1 MGASG
6 ATTEVLA
13 QAAGSASSRLARLE
27 ATTTD
32 VDRRATVGRSID
44 QEMARATSQ
53 FDSDRRVNQPQAQA
67 IEKQLQVLK
76 STGNAVAAQQA
87 GLHAMER
94 QFPPHRISSK
104 AFAASAGCQR
114 AGSTRPGG
122 CQSVYARHTAG
133 AGELASSDLSVS
145 CSGGPYMI
153 IELFGPP
160 GAGKTTLLRALCR
173 ELAKRDIRVKTV
185 NGYRRIDFV
194 SFGSEVDSVE
204 DEGPETRHG
213 IQRLVHKL
221 ATASPVLF
229 STPPSEGAAAR
240 LLASIPPKSRI
251 WALRLKIDVVL
262 LFEAWNTAQASEG
275 YFIFEEGIVQA
286 LCALVLLARNPSI
299 DMVRDCMTFL
309 PRPDLLIQVDAPGE
323 TLRHRLIERYARQPY
338 LERLL
343 EVGVVRGLKQADIAR
358 EIGQCLQDKWPLMRV
373 DGLDPRNF
381 EQVVARIVGHGLPA
395 TACVGPD

>member
-1 MGASG
+1 
-6 ATTEVLA
+6 
-13 QAAGSASSRLARLE
+13 
-27 ATTTD
+27 
-32 VDRRATVGRSID
+32 
-44 QEMARATSQ
+44 
-53 FDSDRRVNQPQAQA
+53 
-67 IEKQLQVLK
+67 
-76 STGNAVAAQQA
+76 
-87 GLHAMER
+87 
-94 QFPPHRISSK
+94 
-104 AFAASAGCQR
+104 
-114 AGSTRPGG
+114 
-122 CQSVYARHTAG
+122 
-133 AGELASSDLSVS
+133 
-145 CSGGPYMI
+145 MI

-185 NGYRRIDFV
+185 NGYRRIDLV
-194 SFGSEVDSVE
+194 SVGSEVDSVE

-299 DMVRDCMTFL
+299 DMVRNCLTFL
-309 PRPDLLIQVDAPGE
+309 PQPDLLIQVDAPGE